1 MQHVSMNFFYNKE
14 SLVKKV
20 LVVMFNKLFLKLW
33 LFLVIIIVSS
43 AETTDL
49 IICFRKFLILL
60 RTKDL

>member
-20 LVVMFNKLFLKLW
+20 LVVMFNKLLLKLW

-43 AETTDL
+43 TETTDL